1 MAFSQALFTATTATL
16 HGADLIVTWT
26 SSDPDGTIFQVYVN
40 RVLAWH
46 GTSRTCVLPTPAAGS
61 PTRIDV
67 GAVGSSEGLTDLSA
81 SLPTPP
87 GGGNRVRLAWV
98 GGSYLGAD
106 IAGYHV
112 YAGTAAGGAVSYA
125 TPVASIPAYIQG
137 IATDGYGVGGYGQGG
152 YGSAPSSYSWTS
164 GPLSGG
170 TWNFAVKSFDEA
182 GNEGT
187 PQATSAVVA
196 APPSP
201 PAADADGRRLTYTYN
216 ATSHAVTLHWLA
228 SP

>member
-1 MAFSQALFTATTATL
+1 MPFSQANFSATTATL
-16 HGADLIVTWT
+16 HGADLIVAWVST
-26 SSDPDGTIFQVYVN
+26 DPDGTLFQVYVN

-46 GTSRTCVLPTPAAGS
+46 GTSRTCVLPAPAAGS

-67 GAVGSSEGLTDLSA
+67 GAVGSSEGLIDLSA

-87 GGGNRVRLAWV
+87 GGGDRVKLAWV
-98 GGSYLGAD
+98 GGSYLGTD

-112 YAGTAAGGAVSYA
+112 YSGTAAGGAVSYA
-125 TPVASIPAYIQG
+125 TPIATIPAYIQG

-164 GPLSGG
+164 DPLVGG
-170 TWNFAVKSFDEA
+170 TWNFGVKPFDDA

-187 PQATSAVVA
+187 PQTTSAVVA
-196 APPSP
+196 APPNP
-201 PAADADGRRLTYTYN
+201 PAANAAGKRLTYAYN
-216 ATSHAVTLHWLA
+216 PTSHVVTLSWLA